1 MTLPDFIYM
10 TYDELLKSGW
20 KMNEIDS
27 MDMLGYLKIKA
38 WALRKQKEP
47 PKKYIDEIWPK
58 GLM

>member
-1 MTLPDFIYM
+1 M
-10 TYDELLKSGW
+10 TYNELLKGGW

-38 WALRKQKEP
+38 WALRKQNEA

>member
-1 MTLPDFIYM
+1 M